1 MQENNTVQHNIII
14 ESRRLLNITGV
25 NEINSYDENM
35 VVANTSMGELTV
47 KGSSLNVNNLN
58 LQSGELNIMGE
69 ISALYY
75 NVSKEKSS
83 IISKIFK

>member
-1 MQENNTVQHNIII
+1 MHENNANQHNIIM

-25 NEINSYDENM
+25 NEIDSFDENM
-35 VVANTSMGELTV
+35 VVVNTCMGELTV
-47 KGSSLNVNNLN
+47 KGNDLHVNNLN
-58 LQSGELNIMGE
+58 VQTGELNIIGE

-83 IISKIFK
+83 ILSKIFK